1 MPPMR
6 LIGML
11 DSPYVRRV
19 AISLHCLG
27 VPFEHEAVSVVSTF
41 PQFQRINP
49 VVKAPT
55 LVCPDGEVLMDS
67 SLILQFIEAT
77 HGQANSQGPKLW
89 PTDAQALQH
98 DFRALS
104 LALAACD
111 KGVQSIYE
119 RKLRPAD
126 KQHGPWLE
134 RVQGQLVA
142 ALAGLEQAVAQRPEA
157 LAPVQGQPTR
167 QAGITAAIA
176 WQFVGE
182 VEPGLA
188 LADKHPALAALAA
201 QMEATEAFKRF
212 PPVGPGVSPPTA

>member
-1 MPPMR
+1 MSKLR

-19 AISLHCLG
+19 AISMSCLG

-41 PQFQRINP
+41 ERFQRINP

-55 LVCPDGEVLMDS
+55 LICGDGQVIMDS
-67 SLILQFIEAT
+67 SLILQFIEAA
-77 HGQANSQGPKLW
+77 HANGRHLW
-89 PTDAQALQH
+89 PRDATELQH

-119 RKLRPAD
+119 RNLRPPE
-126 KQHGPWLE
+126 KQHEPWLA
-134 RVQGQLVA
+134 RVRGQLSA
-142 ALAGLEQAVAQRPEA
+142 ALAALEAEVRRRPEA
-157 LAPVQGQPTR
+157 LAPVDGQPVR

-176 WQFVGE
+176 WRFLGE
-182 VEPGLA
+182 VEPGLTSSQT
-188 LADKHPALAALAA
+188 HPALALLSD
-201 QMEATEAFKRF
+201 QMEATEVFKRF
-212 PPVGPGVSPPTA
+212 PPVGPGVSPPRP

>member
-1 MPPMR
+1 MPTMR

-19 AISLHCLG
+19 AISMSCLG

-41 PQFQRINP
+41 ERFQRINP

-55 LVCPDGEVLMDS
+55 LICADGGIIMDS
-67 SLILQFIEAT
+67 SLILQFIEAA
-77 HGQANSQGPKLW
+77 HAGGRGLW
-89 PTDAQALQH
+89 PTDVTELQH

-104 LALAACD
+104 LAMAACD

-119 RKLRPAD
+119 RNLRPLD
-126 KQHGPWLE
+126 KQHEPWLV
-134 RVQGQLVA
+134 RVRGQLSA
-142 ALAGLEQAVAQRPEA
+142 ALAALEREVARCPEA
-157 LAPVQGQPTR
+157 LAPINGQPTR

-182 VEPGLA
+182 VEPTLTDA
-188 LADKHPALAALAA
+188 PSHPALAALAA
-201 QMEATEAFKRF
+201 QMEATEVFKRF
-212 PPVGPGVSPPTA
+212 PPVGPGVSPPKG

>member
-1 MPPMR
+1 MPSLR

-19 AISLHCLG
+19 AISMDCLG

-41 PQFQRINP
+41 ERFQRINP

-55 LVCPDGEVLMDS
+55 LICEDGEVIMDS

-77 HGQANSQGPKLW
+77 HAKGRHLW
-89 PTDAQALQH
+89 PFDATELQH

-119 RKLRPAD
+119 RNLRPLD
-126 KQHGPWLE
+126 KQHGPWLV
-134 RVQGQLVA
+134 RVRGQLGA
-142 ALAGLEQAVAQRPEA
+142 ALAALEIEVSRRPEA
-157 LAPVQGQPTR
+157 LAPVGGLPQR
-167 QAGITAAIA
+167 QAGIASALA
-176 WQFVGE
+176 WQFLGE
-182 VEPGLA
+182 VEPA
-188 LADKHPALAALAA
+188 LIKAEAHPALAALSA
-201 QMEATEAFKRF
+201 QMEATEVFKRF
-212 PPVGPGVSPPTA
+212 PPVGPGVSPPKA

>member
-1 MPPMR
+1 MPHFR

-41 PQFQRINP
+41 AQFQRINP

-55 LVCPDGEVLMDS
+55 LVCTDGEVLMDS
-67 SLILQFIEAT
+67 SLILQFIEAA
-77 HGQANSQGPKLW
+77 HSRGRHLW

-98 DFRALS
+98 DFRVLS

-119 RKLRPAD
+119 RNLRPAD

-157 LAPVQGQPTR
+157 LAPVHGQPTR

-176 WQFVGE
+176 WQFVSE

-188 LADKHPALAALAA
+188 QAAQHPSLAALAA
-201 QMEATEAFKRF
+201 QMEATEAFQRF
-212 PPVGPGVSPPTA
+212 LPVGPGVSPPAA